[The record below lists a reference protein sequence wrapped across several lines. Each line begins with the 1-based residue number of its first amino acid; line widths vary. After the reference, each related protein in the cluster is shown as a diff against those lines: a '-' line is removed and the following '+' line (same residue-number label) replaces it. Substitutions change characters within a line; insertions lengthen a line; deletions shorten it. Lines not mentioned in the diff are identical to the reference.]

1 MLVVIVIALVFSYIM
16 PHSRLSTSILALTSP
31 YSSLPQF
38 SDSRNCQGGGRLRK
52 QPLRWWQTGRARDRA
67 GTEGA
72 AKCLPTVPRAKAFFF
87 FFCLC
92 PVVICVGVQM
102 TLLGQGGHL
111 FVINLQVL
119 PPALRSFPP

>member
-1 MLVVIVIALVFSYIM
+1 MVA
-16 PHSRLSTSILALTSP
+16 
-31 YSSLPQF
+31 
-38 SDSRNCQGGGRLRK
+38 DSESNPSAGGR
-52 QPLRWWQTGRARDRA
+52 QAEPV
-67 GTEGA
+67 TEQGPRELLSA
-72 AKCLPTVPRAKAFFF
+72 CLLCRVPKHFF